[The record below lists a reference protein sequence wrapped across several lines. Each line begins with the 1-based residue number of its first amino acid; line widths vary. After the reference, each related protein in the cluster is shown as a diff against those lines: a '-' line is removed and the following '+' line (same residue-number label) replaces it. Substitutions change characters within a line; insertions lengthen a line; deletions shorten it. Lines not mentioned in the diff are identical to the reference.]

1 VSDHLFAVTGATGK
15 VGGRVA
21 AGLARKGERQRLIVR
36 DAARAP
42 DIPGAEIRVA
52 SGYAAGGEMRAALE
66 GADTLLL
73 VPGRE
78 SPVRVDE
85 HISAINAAVA
95 AGMQRIVYLS
105 FVGAAPDSVFTLAR
119 DHYATEQ
126 HIRVTGIPCTF
137 LRMNLYI
144 DFLPNM
150 VGRDGVIR
158 GPADDGRVSAI
169 LRDDVA
175 DCAAAVLTS
184 EGHDEQTYELTGR
197 EAITL
202 TEAAALMSR
211 ITGKA
216 IAFHDETVE
225 AAYASRAVYDAPAFE
240 VDGWVTTYTTIA
252 AGEGSAIT
260 DSVLRLTGH
269 EPATLEEY
277 LQTHPEC
284 LDQVV
289 TG

>member
-1 VSDHLFAVTGATGK
+1 M
-15 VGGRVA
+15 A
-21 AGLARKGERQRLIVR
+21 AGLATTGARQRLIVR

-42 DIPGAEIRVA
+42 DLPRAEIRIA
-52 SGYAAGGEMRAALE
+52 SGYVAGGEMRAALD

-78 SPVRVDE
+78 SPIRVAE
-85 HISAINAAVA
+85 HIVAINAAVA
-95 AGMQRIVYLS
+95 AGIERIVYLS
-105 FVGAAPDSVFTLAR
+105 FVRAAPDSVFTLAR
-119 DHYATEQ
+119 DHDATEQ
-126 HIRVTGIPCTF
+126 HIRTTGIPFTF

-150 VGRDGVIR
+150 VGSDGVIR

-175 DCAAAVLTS
+175 DCAVAVLTG

-211 ITGKA
+211 ITGKV
-216 IAFHDETVE
+216 IAFHDETIE
-225 AAYASRAVYDAPAFE
+225 EAYASRAVYNAPAFE

-252 AGEGSAIT
+252 AGEGSAVT

-277 LQTHPEC
+277 LEAHPEC
-284 LDQVV
+284 LDHVV
-289 TG
+289 AR